1 MSFRR
6 WCPCHLRENYY
17 QAITR
22 GLLGE
27 ETWSSCAHILPSTG
41 RCPICSEILDPLRIV
56 RLEGWRYINEHE
68 LRFLDTA
75 WDVGY
80 LIHLYFH
87 PYMIKPT
94 KAKWTLKVKGETVLD
109 HVVFWFGCAD
119 QQMKTCQFPF
129 SLWDLASKA
138 LLTPIRKEA
147 EWQF

>member
-6 WCPCHLRENYY
+6 WCPCRLGKNYY
-17 QAITR
+17 QAIAR

-27 ETWSSCAHILPSTG
+27 ETWSSCAHILPSPR

-94 KAKWTLKVKGETVLD
+94 KAKQTLQVKGETILY
-109 HVVFWFGCAD
+109 HVVFWFGHAEW
-119 QQMKTCQFPF
+119 QVKTCQYPF
-129 SLWDLASKA
+129 SL
-138 LLTPIRKEA
+138 
-147 EWQF
+147 